1 MRTHRL
7 CIPHT
12 TGSCNPLAVMGG
24 TGQQQSL
31 QNWGRGQQKQKR
43 YPYLI
48 LGLELIFR
56 PGLLGRGGGA
66 VVGFPL
72 HRHGGSFVSALVCV
86 CARLCVS
93 ALNFKLNASGSILN
107 GGTTKESDSPRR
119 SALPARIA
127 SGYGDVGGD
136 MARVVAGKGAH
147 GAARCQSFNHKIFG
161 LFYGCG

>member
-1 MRTHRL
+1 MHTAYHRQLQPPCRDGRDRPAAIASKLGAGSAKTEAIPVSDSRTG
-7 CIPHT
+7 T
-12 TGSCNPLAVMGG
+12 DFSTGVAWP
-24 TGQQQSL
+24 
-31 QNWGRGQQKQKR
+31 
-43 YPYLI
+43 
-48 LGLELIFR
+48 
-56 PGLLGRGGGA
+56 GGGA